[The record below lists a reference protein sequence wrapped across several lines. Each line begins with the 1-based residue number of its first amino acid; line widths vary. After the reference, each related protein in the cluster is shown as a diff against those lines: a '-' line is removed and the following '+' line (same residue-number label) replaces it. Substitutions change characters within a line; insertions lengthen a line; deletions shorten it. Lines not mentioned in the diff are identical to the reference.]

1 MYLNKM
7 PVFWV
12 DGWNN
17 NTLISPPFIFY
28 LFIQSSCMFMSGGG
42 CKFTKLNLQYFYTL
56 NYEKTHFW
64 TSCETST
71 HYYDHLHN
79 RILLT
84 LFYLFIFS
92 ISKCTLTWIIK
103 LNTFFFRN
111 DGIGSFITLF
121 IFNVQ
126 WIIAYI
132 NTRAKIDTK
141 MTYVI

>member
-1 MYLNKM
+1 MS
-7 PVFWV
+7 VFWV
-12 DGWNN
+12 DRWNN
-17 NTLISPPFIFY
+17 NTLISPPFWIY
-28 LFIQSSCMFMSGGG
+28 LFIFKVVACSWSGGG

-56 NYEKTHFW
+56 NHEKTHFW
-64 TSCETST
+64 ASCETST

-111 DGIGSFITLF
+111 DGIGSFIALF

-126 WIIAYI
+126 WITAYI
-132 NTRAKIDTK
+132 WINAKLI
-141 MTYVI
+141 

>member
-1 MYLNKM
+1 MKQQH
-7 PVFWV
+7 F
-12 DGWNN
+12 DF
-17 NTLISPPFIFY
+17 TAFY
-28 LFIQSSCMFMSGGG
+28 ILSFYFQSSCMFMNGGG

-111 DGIGSFITLF
+111 DGIGSFYSTFYLLCSMNHCIYLPICLTLPNWYE
-121 IFNVQ
+121 NV
-126 WIIAYI
+126 
-132 NTRAKIDTK
+132 
-141 MTYVI
+141 